1 MECELQFVAE
11 VNPVPS
17 SNTYAKHETKKKQ
30 ELFWLYGGHELDIL
44 TWIYLL
50 NLSELEAYGHKV
62 GE

>member
-1 MECELQFVAE
+1 MQSMRQK
-11 VNPVPS
+11 P
-17 SNTYAKHETKKKQ
+17 Q

-44 TWIYLL
+44 TRIYLL